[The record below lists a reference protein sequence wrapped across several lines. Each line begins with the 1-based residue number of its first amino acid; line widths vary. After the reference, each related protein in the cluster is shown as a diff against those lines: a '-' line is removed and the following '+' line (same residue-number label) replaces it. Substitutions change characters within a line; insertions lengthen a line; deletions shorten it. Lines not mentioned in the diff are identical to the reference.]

1 MIIVAHILGFALIVI
16 ASTFDFMHFS
26 LDAQKLKYFID
37 LPSILII
44 LAPTIF
50 YAGTVHGWGIYGNA
64 WRALLGNIDGVDRK
78 ELEPTRLCL
87 RDLGNLSLIWGVLGT
102 FVGWIIL
109 LQDMDNIVEQWGLYP
124 ALAVSIITLFY
135 GILLYMLCLV
145 SKSRVERRLID

>member
-1 MIIVAHILGFALIVI
+1 MSEVQGPQE
-16 ASTFDFMHFS
+16 AS
-26 LDAQKLKYFID
+26 YFIY
-37 LPSILII
+37 LPSIPII
-44 LAPTIF
+44 LLPTIF

-64 WRALLGNIDGVDRK
+64 WKALLGNIDGIDRK